1 MSNSKADELPAASS
15 VQSVT
20 QRVGAGTAI
29 PADLLTQLQKAL
41 ASLYNDVASARTM
54 ATTAGLD
61 LAQIAFDA
69 KAINTW
75 NSILTEAELQG
86 CTLNLLD
93 QAHDQYPTLVELTAA
108 RQAYLG
114 WVSAG
119 RPSAAAAASATTSW
133 EFARKPYEPETV
145 EMPAGPFLMGS
156 PPGPGIPDYETPPHE
171 VVLPAYRIGTY
182 PVTVREYAAFIK
194 QVKTQAVP
202 LNAGWFNRQP
212 PPDRLDHPVTH
223 VTWHDAVA
231 YCTWLSGDTGRR
243 YRLPSE
249 AEWEK
254 AARGTDGRLYPWG
267 DTWDAA
273 HVHLGDTTA
282 AVMLPAAGMAV
293 PARPGGASPYGCCDL
308 LGNVQEWTRTL
319 WGSQPQ
325 TPEYGYPYDPDDGRE
340 VAHGGQLPPLAR
352 LVHRGGSFKSQ
363 SADLRSSA
371 RANYSPSS
379 AIAWR
384 GFRVVLEINQV

>member
-1 MSNSKADELPAASS
+1 MP
-15 VQSVT
+15 
-20 QRVGAGTAI
+20 I
-29 PADLLTQLQKAL
+29 PARILTPLVKVL
-41 ASLYNDVASARTM
+41 ASLYSDAASARTM

-69 KAINTW
+69 RAINTW
-75 NSILTEAELQG
+75 ASILTEAELQD
-86 CTLNLLD
+86 CTLTLLD
-93 QAHDQYPTLVELTAA
+93 QAHEQYANLAELTDA
-108 RQAYLG
+108 RQAYLA
-114 WVSAG
+114 WVNAG
-119 RPSAAAAASATTSW
+119 RPSTTAPR
-133 EFARKPYEPETV
+133 EFVRKPYEPETV
-145 EMPAGPFLMGS
+145 EVPAGPFRMGS
-156 PPGPGIPDYETPPHE
+156 QPGPGIPDYETPPHE
-171 VVLPAYRIGTY
+171 LILPAYRIGTY

-202 LNAGWFNRQP
+202 QNADWFNRQP

-231 YCTWLSGDTGRR
+231 YCAWLSESTGRR
-243 YRLPSE
+243 YRLPGE

-254 AARGTDGRLYPWG
+254 AARGRDGRRYPWG
-267 DTWDAA
+267 NTWDAA
-273 HVHLGDTTA
+273 LVHLGETTA
-282 AVMLPAAGMAV
+282 AVMLPAAGSTGAAV

-308 LGNVQEWTRTL
+308 LGNVQEWTGTL
-319 WGSQPQ
+319 WGSQPE

-340 VAHGGQLPPLAR
+340 VAPGSQLPPLAR

-363 SADLRSSA
+363 PADLRSSA

-384 GFRVVLEINQV
+384 GFRVVLETNGEPNR

>member
-1 MSNSKADELPAASS
+1 MPELPAASS
-15 VQSVT
+15 AQSVT

-29 PADLLTQLQKAL
+29 PADLLTPLLKAL
-41 ASLYNDVASARTM
+41 ASLYNDAASLRTM

-69 KAINTW
+69 KAWNTW
-75 NSILTEAELQG
+75 NSILTEAERQG
-86 CTLNLLD
+86 HTQTLLD
-93 QAHDQYPTLVELTAA
+93 QAHDQYPNLAELTDA
-108 RQAYLG
+108 RQAYLA
-114 WVSAG
+114 WVNAG
-119 RPSAAAAASATTSW
+119 RPSATTPR

-145 EMPAGPFLMGS
+145 EVPAGSFCMGS
-156 PPGPGIPDYETPPHE
+156 HRGPGIPDCETPPHE
-171 VVLPAYRIGTY
+171 VILPAYRIGTY

-202 LNAGWFNRQP
+202 LNVDWFNRQP
-212 PPDRLDHPVTH
+212 PRDRLDHPVTH
-223 VTWHDAVA
+223 VSWYDAVA
-231 YCTWLSGDTGRR
+231 YCQWLSESTGRR

-267 DTWDAA
+267 DTPPAA
-273 HVHLGDTTA
+273 NVHLGDGTA
-282 AVMLPAAGMAV
+282 AVVLSTAGKAV

-308 LGNVQEWTRTL
+308 LGNVQEWTSTL

-325 TPEYGYPYDPDDGRE
+325 TPEYGYPYDPDDGRD
-340 VAHGGQLPPLAR
+340 VSHSSQLPPLAR
-352 LVHRGGSFKSQ
+352 LVHRGGSFKS
-363 SADLRSSA
+363 APDELRSSA
-371 RANYSPSS
+371 RANYAPAS

-384 GFRVVLEINQV
+384 GFRVVMEINQV